1 MNLEP
6 LIFCEVDVMKKLV
19 LKYCTHIAVFT
30 GNLIET
36 VETKAETVEGL
47 LAELDERYPGFK
59 QLFFVDGKFNVRTM
73 IYVKKKRA
81 FTLSVIDPMTL
92 LKDFD
97 EVIFI

>member
-30 GNLIET
+30 GKLIET
-36 VETKAETVEGL
+36 VETKAKTVEEL
-47 LAELDERYPGFK
+47 IAELDKKYPGFK
-59 QLFFVDGKFNVRTM
+59 ELFFVDGNFNVRTM

-81 FTLSVIDPMTL
+81 FTSPVIDARTL
-92 LKDFD
+92 LRDFND
-97 EVIFI
+97 IVFI

>member
-6 LIFCEVDVMKKLV
+6 LIFCEVDMMKKLV

-30 GNLIET
+30 GKLIET
-36 VETKAETVEGL
+36 VETKAKTIREL
-47 LAELDERYPGFK
+47 IAELDEKYPGFK
-59 QLFFVDGKFNVRTM
+59 ELFFINGKFNVRTM
-73 IYVKKKRA
+73 IYLKKKRA
-81 FTLSVIDPMTL
+81 FTLPVIDTISS